1 MTPRPRR
8 SLLVI
13 PVLGLALVACTPA
26 SGSPTPASTV
36 AAASLTPTA
45 KPTNSPASE
54 APASQPLASE
64 APASLVPEVGQ
75 SDTEWG
81 RIWDAVPAGFPRY
94 PGATP
99 ADDASPDPVSAAYAI
114 ASGDAAEIA
123 SWLQT
128 NLELATYST
137 EGLSGPFEDGSYVLD
152 SVGDGD
158 CRIQTRVAP
167 QGSLILVTVLYGA
180 ACPA

>member
-1 MTPRPRR
+1 MTARPRH
-8 SLLVI
+8 SVFAL
-13 PVLGLALVACTPA
+13 PVLGLALMACTPA
-26 SGSPTPASTV
+26 GSSPTPTAE
-36 AAASLTPTA
+36 PTA
-45 KPTNSPASE
+45 KPTE
-54 APASQPLASE
+54 APPESQ
-64 APASLVPEVGQ
+64 APVVGQ
-75 SDTEWG
+75 TDTEWG

-94 PGATP
+94 PGSTP

-123 SWLQT
+123 GWMQT

-158 CRIQTRVAP
+158 CRMQTRVTP
-167 QGSLILVTVLYGA
+167 QGSLILVTVRYGA

>member
-13 PVLGLALVACTPA
+13 PVLGLALVACTPVGGA
-26 SGSPTPASTV
+26 PTPAATV
-36 AAASLTPTA
+36 AGTSSTPTA
-45 KPTNSPASE
+45 KPTAAPSSTDPASE
-54 APASQPLASE
+54 APASQ
-64 APASLVPEVGQ
+64 APQVGQ
-75 SDTEWG
+75 TDTGWG
-81 RIWDAVPAGFPRY
+81 RIWDAVPASFPRY
-94 PGATP
+94 PAATP

-123 SWLQT
+123 GWMQT

-137 EGLSGPFEDGSYVLD
+137 EGLSGPLEDGSYVLD

-158 CRIQTRVAP
+158 CRMQTRVAP
-167 QGSLILVTVLYGA
+167 QGSLVLVTVLYGA